1 MYKQEISERLEKVL
15 KKLLR
20 KDKARYEAALNK
32 IGEIIKS
39 DDPNRYK
46 NLSYDLSDFK
56 GVHIDSHFVLTF
68 KVDNSKTLIRFE
80 DLRHHDDIYRR

>member
-1 MYKQEISERLEKVL
+1 MYEREISERLEKIL
-15 KKLLR
+15 KKLLK
-20 KDKARYEAALNK
+20 KDKARYEATLNK
-32 IGEIIKS
+32 VDEIIKS
-39 DDPNRYK
+39 DEPNRYK

-68 KVDNSKTLIRFE
+68 KLDNASKVIKFE